1 MTVLSDH
8 FSLKQSEIV
17 QRFKF
22 HTRTQKPGEPIA
34 KFVDELRTLAEFFSI
49 RETKKMLRNRI
60 VCGVNN
66 DDLQR

>member
-8 FSLKQSEIV
+8 FSLKQSEIM

-22 HTRTQKPGEPIA
+22 HTRTKKPGEPIA
-34 KFVDELRTLAEFFSI
+34 KFVEELKTLAEFCNFG
-49 RETKKMLRNRI
+49 ETKKMLKDHI